1 MIKLTIVVVNAICF
15 SVVNTICLL
24 ISCVIFLSVSPVKEL
39 LMWHLQAKWSTL
51 WHAVI
56 SKIFN
61 MQINGR
67 VSIW

>member
-39 LMWHLQAKWSTL
+39 LMWHLKRNDLRCDTL
-51 WHAVI
+51 WW